1 MWLAW
6 VIKLVDLID
15 LGGKVHLADKVSQS
29 FWMMML
35 FCCMVVLVDLSA
47 KVKVNMVDLVEPY
60 LDFKKKRN
68 DGHSL

>member
-29 FWMMML
+29 FWMMM
-35 FCCMVVLVDLSA
+35 FFFCMVVPVDLSA